1 VKAFLR
7 IVAVSAVLVAPG
19 VARAGETPNPGVT
32 ACIAQYTQLGA
43 AGFVAKYGTGD
54 AGKRACVQA
63 NGGTTVQQPVT
74 KPVTQPG
81 TNDLGT
87 AVAAHLC
94 AGESSEAGKRACIQ
108 AKLAQAQTI
117 LSSCSASAGASKSA
131 LEQCIKQ
138 AIGTKT
144 PTQGNAEKAAM
155 SACAAEAK
163 ALGYDAFQQKY
174 GRGKDGLA
182 ACLRARR

>member
-1 VKAFLR
+1 
-7 IVAVSAVLVAPG
+7 
-19 VARAGETPNPGVT
+19 
-32 ACIAQYTQLGA
+32 
-43 AGFVAKYGTGD
+43 
-54 AGKRACVQA
+54 VQA

-74 KPVTQPG
+74 KPA
-81 TNDLGT
+81 TNDLGK

-138 AIGTKT
+138 AVGIKT
-144 PTQGNAEKAAM
+144 GDNTGNSGYAEKAAM
-155 SACAAEAK
+155 TACAAETK

-182 ACLRARR
+182 ACLRAHH